1 MIIHLYRHGFEAADA
16 LADALGRPLSADE
29 GLTTEPGG
37 TVVAYWDQLDRYTDE
52 SRYWT
57 TPEWA
62 QHLADPLVEHPFA
75 AAPDGSRR
83 AILHLYVR
91 LHPLDRELSPAEWS
105 EVGHRLARTAG
116 LAPPGD
122 EWSCRWVA
130 VRDKANRMDLIGNLI
145 RLDGAWAST
154 PRRLA
159 EALEAEA
166 RRIEADL
173 LLHTG
178 HLSVQEKAPAATRAT
193 AASPARAPAAT
204 SPLAGI
210 LNQLAAEQAGPIA
223 AVRQLVEQVGRQAA
237 ALPGHETAAAGR
249 DLFWAARRLH
259 GVQDQL
265 GQIAARLAPPPPV
278 PGPAPALPRTS
289 TPAASVRR

>member
-1 MIIHLYRHGFEAADA
+1 MIIHLHRNGFEAADA
-16 LADALGRPLSADE
+16 LADALGRPLSANE

-62 QHLADPLVEHPFA
+62 QHLDDPLVEHPFA

-122 EWSCRWVA
+122 DRACRWVA

-145 RLDGAWAST
+145 RLDGSWATT

-178 HLSVQEKAPAATRAT
+178 PPSVQEKAPAAARPT
-193 AASPARAPAAT
+193 AAAPARTPAAT

-210 LNQLAAEQAGPIA
+210 LTQLAAEQAGPIA

-265 GQIAARLAPPPPV
+265 GQIAARLTPAPPA
-278 PGPAPALPRTS
+278 PGPALTPPHTAAPS
-289 TPAASVRR
+289 PAAQR